1 MNLNIKNQQ
10 MMLQSKVSINSYCFL
25 TISIFYLGKGSY
37 LYSGITITVALI
49 VFVLYMWLVK

>member
-1 MNLNIKNQQ
+1 
-10 MMLQSKVSINSYCFL
+10 MLQSKVSINSYCFL